1 VVEFDVGIV
10 MKAEVGGS
18 NEDPRAVVALAASS
32 TESMFA
38 TILER

>member
-1 VVEFDVGIV
+1 MVEFDVGIV

-18 NEDPRAVVALAASS
+18 NEDTRAVVALAASS